1 MDHIGYFLKRIYF
14 KDSNGQLNFRRGN
27 IQKYLFFKD
36 RKLVY
41 AKTNQSN
48 ELLGEVLFRL
58 GKISKENYSKIDTYI
73 EPKKSIGENL
83 VSKKLISR
91 PDLIEGLKYQ
101 MREITLNLFPIFDGR
116 FEFEKKEQYRVEEF
130 EVEIDIPDLI
140 EDGIRRMKYDDS
152 LKNLMKEKVFQ
163 YRSKKFFL
171 RLTEGEKEVLSAIN
185 GKNSSDVVKSSN
197 FDPSSFWKDVYL
209 LYCLGMIEGV
219 NEQKEEAF
227 QEDKKRDFDQDENQE
242 EEIKNVLNLYAKIES
257 MDYYQ
262 ILNVSK
268 NASTNEIKKAYFYA
282 ARKYHPDLFSRDLPS
297 EIRDKINDVFHRIT
311 ECYQTLINS
320 EKRKK
325 YDEEGDE
332 AYEKEKEQSPKEEAE
347 VRFRQGKKL
356 YDQGQYRKA
365 IAYLH
370 AAVRLRSDK
379 ADYYILLALAQS
391 KIDAYQREAELNFKK
406 ATQLEPWNPD
416 GYVGLGLLYKKASLK
431 IKAAN
436 QFKKA
441 LEVDPDHPGARKA
454 LLEIKGKKEKKSF
467 QDILSFLKK
476 KI

>member
-14 KDSNGQLNFRRGN
+14 EDINGQLNFRRAN

-58 GKISKENYSKIDTYI
+58 GKISKENYSKIDAYI

-83 VSKKLISR
+83 VSKNLISE

-116 FEFEKKEQYRVEEF
+116 FEFEKKERYSVEEF

-152 LKNLMKEKVFQ
+152 LKNLMKDKVFQ
-163 YRSKKFFL
+163 YRSKKFLL
-171 RLTEGEKEVLSAIN
+171 RLTEGEKEVLGAVD
-185 GKNSSDVVKSSN
+185 GKNSSDVVKNSN
-197 FDPSSFWKDVYL
+197 FDPSSYWKDVYL

-219 NEQKEEAF
+219 NEQKEGAF
-227 QEDKKRDFDQDENQE
+227 QEDKKRDFDQAENQE

-262 ILNVSK
+262 VLNVSK
-268 NASTNEIKKAYFYA
+268 DASINEIKKAYFYA
-282 ARKYHPDLFSRDLPS
+282 ARKYHPDLFSRDLPG

-320 EKRKK
+320 DRRKK

-332 AYEKEKEQSPKEEAE
+332 AYKKENEQSPKEEAE

-356 YDQGQYRKA
+356 YDQGQYGKA

-416 GYVGLGLLYKKASLK
+416 GYVGLGLLYNKASLK

-454 LLEIKGKKEKKSF
+454 LMEIKGKKEKKSF